1 MRSGMATAKK
11 AAAKTRKPTRK
22 QIAEQKKRRRTTIIG
37 FVLMILGIF
46 MFAAAIFGKT
56 GILGVKTANVLFGC
70 FGLGAYVVPLL
81 IVLAGWVTLLSRKL
95 KVQMGK
101 VLLTT
106 AAVLMVFVVFH
117 LFSDKK
123 ISEAVLDAGKSGYG
137 GYISQSYA
145 FGQETK
151 ASMGALGGILTYP
164 LRTLLGT
171 VGCWILTVALMIG
184 SVFALGKLSMQD
196 AAQKVTDSA
205 VNTGKRLSQNV
216 QTQRATRAEYREQRR
231 SLRETQTQNY
241 YDEPTFEAKNR
252 EFREETVSVGKA
264 AEDKEIVLSAL
275 QKDEIEVGQIYDAP
289 RRRLDRI
296 NLTKSKGLSEDE
308 DEIEIEHFG
317 AAQEEPFEIEENE
330 EDIVPVEIV
339 PLIRPVTVQ
348 EEETEEPEIAEENED
363 EEEEEEIVIVPRN
376 QGIEKTE
383 EVSFAPLTRGTPLQA
398 QASASQQAGTPFGVP
413 MISVKRELSKNPSV
427 SDFDDNGDEDEPIIE
442 GVSLSNVVPKAI
454 SPAKEVEYKYG
465 EEASP
470 VLDDVPLKEP
480 YRFPP
485 VTLLSRPK
493 NSDPLKE
500 SQMESEQQK
509 NVSLLEETLLSF
521 GIEARVVNV
530 AKGPAITRYELQPAR
545 GVKVSK
551 ITSLSDDIALNM
563 AAAGGV
569 RIEAPIPGKSAV
581 GIEIANSSI
590 ATVTLREVLES
601 REFKEHSSK
610 LAVALGKDIAGTP
623 VVADLA
629 RMPHLLIAG
638 ATGSGKSVCINS
650 IIASILYKATPEEV
664 KLIMI
669 DPKVVELSVYNG
681 IPHLL
686 IPVVTDTKKAAGA
699 LGWAVQEMTDRYK
712 KFEGAAVRDLK
723 GYNRW
728 AVKNGQEIMPQIV
741 LIIDELADLMM
752 VAQND
757 VETKIC
763 RLTQLAR
770 AAGIHLVIATQRP
783 SVDVITGLIKANVPS
798 RIAFAVASQVDS
810 RTILGIGGA
819 EKLLGRGDM
828 LFDPSGASKA
838 IRVQGAYIDD
848 DEVTQL
854 VEYVK
859 DKSEVKYDESV
870 IRALSASDEDKK
882 GKDDEKSGDDDTDPL
897 VMECVE
903 LALDAGQISASMIQR
918 KYRVG
923 YARAGRILDQMEKK
937 GYISGFDGS
946 KPRKVIIT
954 REQFYAM
961 VGAEG
966 EEVFEDPDE
975 E

>member
-1 MRSGMATAKK
+1 LPERSVRYGMATAKK
-11 AAAKTRKPTRK
+11 STKKPTKK
-22 QIAEQKKRRRTTIIG
+22 QLAAQKAQKQRRNTTLWG
-37 FVLMILGIF
+37 FGLIILGVF
-46 MFAAAIFGKT
+46 MFAAAIVGKM
-56 GILGVKTANVLFGC
+56 GLLGQGLANVLFGC
-70 FGLGAYVVPLL
+70 FGLGAYVVPWL
-81 IVLAGWVTLLSRKL
+81 IFFAGWITLLSRKL
-95 KVQMGK
+95 KVQVGK

-106 AAVLMVFVVFH
+106 FTVLMVFVIFH

-123 ISEAVLDAGKSGYG
+123 ITEEMLNAGKAGYK
-137 GYISQSYA
+137 GYISQSFA
-145 FGQETK
+145 FGRENK
-151 ASMGALGGILTYP
+151 ASMGALGGMLTYP
-164 LRTLLGT
+164 LRTLLGN
-171 VGCWILTVALMIG
+171 VGCWILTIALIIG
-184 SVFALGKLSMQD
+184 SVFALGRLSMQD

-205 VNTGKRLSQNV
+205 VNTGRKVKRSV
-216 QTQRATRAEYREQRR
+216 QEHTEARAEYRAERRAQR
-231 SLRETQTQNY
+231 EFAAQQTY
-241 YDEPTFEAKNR
+241 YEEPPVMEPHER
-252 EFREETVSVGKA
+252 EFREETVSA
-264 AEDKEIVLSAL
+264 ARSEDKDIRLNSL
-275 QKDEIEVGQIYDAP
+275 QKNEVEVGEIYDAP

-296 NLTKSKGLSEDE
+296 NLKQQTAEPE
-308 DEIEIEHFG
+308 EEEAIEIEHFG
-317 AAQEEPFEIEENE
+317 KAQENISEPE
-330 EDIVPVEIV
+330 EDDEIV
-339 PLIRPVTVQ
+339 PLEIVPVIRPVAVQ
-348 EEETEEPEIAEENED
+348 EEEEPIEILPRNEGFDFDEPEKAEIAAD
-363 EEEEEEIVIVPRN
+363 EPTIEPTIEPVI
-376 QGIEKTE
+376 
-383 EVSFAPLTRGTPLQA
+383 SFAPLSRAAAPA
-398 QASASQQAGTPFGVP
+398 VKPV
-413 MISVKRELSKNPSV
+413 ISVKRELPKNPSI
-427 SDFDDNGDEDEPIIE
+427 SDFDDNGDEEIDTIIE
-442 GVSLSNVVPKAI
+442 GVTLPVGKPQSI

-470 VLDDVPLKEP
+470 VLDDVPLKAA

-485 VTLLSRPK
+485 VTLLSK
-493 NSDPLKE
+493 GKSADPVKE
-500 SQMESEQQK
+500 SQLEDEQHK

-521 GIEARVVNV
+521 GIEAKVINV

-601 REFKEHSSK
+601 KEFQEHSSK

-728 AVKNGQEIMPQIV
+728 AVKNGQETMPQIV

-848 DEVTQL
+848 DEVTEL

-859 DKSEVKYDESV
+859 EKTEAKYDESV
-870 IRALSASDEDKK
+870 IRALSANDEDKK
-882 GKDDEKSGDDDTDPL
+882 GKDEDKAQDDDTDPL

-937 GYISGFDGS
+937 GFISGFDGS

-961 VGAEG
+961 VGAEPD
-966 EEVFEDPDE
+966 EIVFDDPDE